1 MNSNQGSSECKS
13 DMFDHYTIGLYK
25 KEILKINFV
34 GIEPTTHILKDIALP
49 KWAKNS

>member
-25 KEILKINFV
+25 KEILKTINV
-34 GIEPTTHILKDIALP
+34 GIEPTTHSLADYCSIQM
-49 KWAKNS
+49 S